1 MTVQELAKEALR
13 YFIRKRREDGS
24 EYVAVTKDRPEWV
37 HQMVYAAHNDGE
49 ILPDD
54 WRYEFVLESLY
65 AIEDSDPDE
74 LDELELEADAS
85 NSALLEWLNSSMR
98 RVSYVDEAIEE
109 LGWTGHVM
117 DAIEHGQ
124 YIEKNEVLRIVLE
137 FLREI
142 AD

>member
-1 MTVQELAKEALR
+1 MTVQELAREALR

-24 EYVAVTKDRPEWV
+24 EYVAVMDYRPEWV
-37 HQMVYAAHNDGE
+37 LQMVYAAHNDGE

-65 AIEDSDPDE
+65 AIADSDPDE
-74 LDELELEADAS
+74 LDELELEAD
-85 NSALLEWLNSSMR
+85 SAPMEWFSSSMR
-98 RVSYVDEAIEE
+98 RVAYVDEAIEE
-109 LGWTGHVM
+109 LGRPGHVM

>member
-1 MTVQELAKEALR
+1 MTVQELAREALR

-74 LDELELEADAS
+74 LDELELEADS
-85 NSALLEWLNSSMR
+85 SPLEWFISSMR
-98 RVSYVDEAIEE
+98 RVAYVDEAIEE

-137 FLREI
+137 ALREI

>member
-13 YFIRKRREDGS
+13 YFVRKRREDGS

-74 LDELELEADAS
+74 LDELELEAD
-85 NSALLEWLNSSMR
+85 SAPMEWFSSSMR
-98 RVSYVDEAIEE
+98 RVAYVDEAIEVF
-109 LGWTGHVM
+109 GWTGHVM
-117 DAIEHGQ
+117 DAIGDGQ

-137 FLREI
+137 FLRER
-142 AD
+142 AE